1 MLRLLAGLTVVG
13 VTSVVCVASAGAAT
27 LHVRSSDGVKL
38 AAYTFGGQQARQ
50 VVIVIHGG
58 PGDSHA
64 YLGPLPRELSGPR
77 VLSVA
82 YDQRGV
88 GGSTTP
94 RDRRYTLAAYVE
106 DLDAIRRAVGAGR
119 VTLVA
124 HSWGGLVAE
133 GYAAAHP
140 GRVAGL
146 ALVDALSANFNTYV
160 RGTVAFVR
168 RVAALQR
175 EGLIPDPTPPNRGD
189 SCSPYER
196 ATEPA
201 YLGNPRKHAPAWA
214 TAGGCSVSVDAATR
228 KAVLKPAVLQPVARR
243 LRRVRVPVLV
253 LFGSNDPF
261 GRPFDLEPARQL
273 ANAHPRIVEIHGAGH
288 QPWIGSSAQ
297 TLAPLRALITR
308 ALRLRCGPQQA
319 LCVPRAHH

>member
-1 MLRLLAGLTVVG
+1 MIRLLIRLTVVG
-13 VTSVVCVASAGAAT
+13 VTSVVFVASAGAAI
-27 LHVRSSDGVKL
+27 LHVRSSDGVRL
-38 AAYTFGGQQARQ
+38 AAYTFGGRQARQ

-64 YLGPLPRELSGPR
+64 YLGPLPRELSSAH

-94 RDRRYTLAAYVE
+94 KDHRYTLAAYVE

-119 VTLVA
+119 VTLIA
-124 HSWGGLVAE
+124 HSWGGLIAE
-133 GYAAAHP
+133 AYAAAHP

-146 ALVDALSANFNTYV
+146 ALVDALSADFNTYV
-160 RGTVAFVR
+160 RGTLAFLA

-175 EGLIPDPTPPNRGD
+175 EGLIPKSLPPNRGD
-189 SCSPYER
+189 SCSPYEE

-201 YLGNPRKHAPAWA
+201 YLGNPRAHPPAWA
-214 TAGGCSVSVDAATR
+214 TAGGCRVSVDAATR

-261 GRPFDLEPARQL
+261 GKPFDLEPARQL

-288 QPWIGSSAQ
+288 QPWIGESAL
-297 TLAPLRALITR
+297 TLAPLRALIAR
-308 ALRLRCGPQQA
+308 AARLKCGPQQA
-319 LCVPRAHH
+319 FCVPRAHH

>member
-1 MLRLLAGLTVVG
+1 MIRLLTRLTLVG
-13 VTSVVCVASAGAAT
+13 VTSVVFVASAAAAT
-27 LHVRSSDGVKL
+27 LHVRSTDGVRL
-38 AAYTFGGQQARQ
+38 ASYTFGGRQARQ

-58 PGDSHA
+58 PGDSHG
-64 YLGPLPRELSGPR
+64 YLGPLPRELSSAH

-94 RDRRYTLAAYVE
+94 KDHRYTLAAYVE
-106 DLDAIRRAVGAGR
+106 DLDAVRRAVGAGR

-124 HSWGGLVAE
+124 HSWGGVIAE
-133 GYAAAHP
+133 AYAAAHP

-146 ALVDALSANFNTYV
+146 ALVDALSVDFNTYI
-160 RGTVAFVR
+160 RGTLAFLA
-168 RVAALQR
+168 RVTALQH
-175 EGLIPDPTPPNRGD
+175 EGLIPNPLPPSRGD
-189 SCSPYER
+189 SCSPFEQ

-201 YLGNPRKHAPAWA
+201 YLGNPRERAPSWA
-214 TAGGCSVSVDAATR
+214 TAGGCRQSVGDATR
-228 KAVLKPAVLQPVARR
+228 KAVLTPAVLKPVATR

-261 GRPFDLEPARQL
+261 GRPFDLEPARLL
-273 ANAHPRIVEIHGAGH
+273 ANAHPRIVDIHGGGH
-288 QPWIGSSAQ
+288 QPWIESSAL

-308 ALRLRCGPQQA
+308 AARMKCGPQQA
-319 LCVPRAHH
+319 FCVPRARR